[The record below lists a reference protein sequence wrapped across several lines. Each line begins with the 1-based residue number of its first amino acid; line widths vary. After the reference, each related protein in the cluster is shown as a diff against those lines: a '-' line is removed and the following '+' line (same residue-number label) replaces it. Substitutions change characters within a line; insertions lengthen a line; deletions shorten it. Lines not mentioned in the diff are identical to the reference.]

1 MNPVM
6 FNIGKISI
14 RWYSFL
20 ILVGV
25 LIGVFLL
32 IREAK
37 KFGIPK
43 ETIIDL
49 SFYTIVF
56 GILGARIYYVIFNY
70 QEYSTSFLDIFKVW
84 QGGLAIH
91 GGIIAGLI
99 TLILYCKKHN
109 LPILRMTDMIV
120 VSLILAQAIGRW
132 GNFFNSE
139 AHGRA
144 VSLFFLKNHHIPN
157 FIIEG
162 MNIGG
167 IYYHP
172 TFLYESLWCLG
183 GFVILLVLRKLKKL
197 KVGNLTCFYIIWYS
211 VGRFFI
217 ETLRTDS
224 LMFGGFKMAQ
234 IVSVVAIIIAIGI
247 LIYNSKKGK
256 YEDLYHSKIM

>member
-1 MNPVM
+1 MS
-6 FNIGKISI
+6 SI
-14 RWYSFL
+14 WYFRSSN
-20 ILVGV
+20 
-25 LIGVFLL
+25 LL
-32 IREAK
+32 C
-37 KFGIPK
+37 
-43 ETIIDL
+43 
-49 SFYTIVF
+49 
-56 GILGARIYYVIFNY
+56 
-70 QEYSTSFLDIFKVW
+70 STSFLDIFKVW

-109 LPILRMTDMIV
+109 LPILKMTDMIV

-144 VSLFFLKNHHIPN
+144 TSLFFLKNHHIPN

-172 TFLYESLWCLG
+172 TFLYESLWCLI
-183 GFVILLVLRKLKKL
+183 GFVILLVLRKFKNLKI
-197 KVGNLTCFYIIWYS
+197 GNLTCFYIIWYS
-211 VGRFFI
+211 IGRFFI
-217 ETLRTDS
+217 EALRTDS

-256 YEDLYHSKIM
+256 YENLYHSKNI